1 MGRARVGSRIP
12 VVKIRPAPHRPLPSE
27 GAAPFSQKGGGAAPK
42 DKKKTPSKKT
52 LQKKP
57 PGSGPGRNGP
67 PAAGGPRQPRRQG
80 AAPPR
85 ARAPPTAP
93 SPTAPPTAPPPAPPR
108 APARRARA
116 GGGAGGPWGSGGG
129 GRERRARERG
139 SVGGRVQHVLV
150 QHVLVQHVLGEGDP
164 REIGAE
170 VFFGGSRYLEQA
182 AREAGPELAVPRVL
196 LPGLL
201 GLGRW
206 PVPPPPAPAPALP
219 LSSNRPSRPRPSGF
233 PPRPG
238 GRQVAGEGLDD
249 DVAGGHGAD
258 GGGRSPRRRLRS
270 WS

>member
-1 MGRARVGSRIP
+1 M
-12 VVKIRPAPHRPLPSE
+12 
-27 GAAPFSQKGGGAAPK
+27 
-42 DKKKTPSKKT
+42 
-52 LQKKP
+52 
-57 PGSGPGRNGP
+57 
-67 PAAGGPRQPRRQG
+67 
-80 AAPPR
+80 
-85 ARAPPTAP
+85 
-93 SPTAPPTAPPPAPPR
+93 
-108 APARRARA
+108 
-116 GGGAGGPWGSGGG
+116 G
-129 GRERRARERG
+129 GR
-139 SVGGRVQHVLV
+139 V

-170 VFFGGSRYLEQA
+170 VFFLGGPGTSSGRPG
-182 AREAGPELAVPRVL
+182 RRPAGLELAVPRFL

-206 PVPPPPAPAPALP
+206 PAPPPAPAPALP